1 MMIANILIIFTFFF
15 DQSICFLVTK
25 NPPKHTRNSIFMSD
39 DKNLFDQMR
48 KSLGETEDMFA
59 QSEKESKQLLQ
70 GLRDMDRDPKLK
82 TNSRFIEWLDE
93 NGVWVKQQSAWGKA
107 PHPLVIS
114 SNTVDEGET
123 CGRGLLAR
131 ESIGEGEL
139 LMTIPLDLCLT
150 RAVAQEVVG
159 KDVIPDYI
167 DEYIAIAI
175 LLMSEKL
182 KGTASRWKPYIDIL
196 PDVGEVYPSFL
207 WAEEELE
214 MLKGSPCYSAS
225 KSLRKKLEKEYST
238 TMSDVLSRHA
248 NKLPLQKFTIDIFMW
263 AFVMLFSRAAR
274 LTSKS
279 SGEEL
284 ALVPYADLMNH
295 NPYSNTYIDAE
306 RSGLPFLSKTENVAL
321 YTDRAYKQFEQV
333 FINYGEKSNADLLLL
348 YGFSLDRN
356 PFNAVDVTIGLSR
369 EDPMYGQKKAYLD
382 KAGRGVSSV
391 RFPLQGNRYPSELV
405 DFLRLLL
412 VEPEDIG
419 MQSVENVDFN
429 EPISPSLER
438 RVLLALE
445 DICKGYLSAY
455 PTTLTE
461 DEALMVDKGMF
472 SALTRQQRMAVRLR
486 ASEKRIL
493 MRTIQAVQEEYAKL
507 PSVVSTVGDKIVA
520 AGRSFDTYDARPTVA
535 TAKSMNDWVELRDK
549 KEEGGPSQAAAEEES
564 SVVERRRR
572 RRVGRQ

>member
-1 MMIANILIIFTFFF
+1 
-15 DQSICFLVTK
+15 
-25 NPPKHTRNSIFMSD
+25 
-39 DKNLFDQMR
+39 
-48 KSLGETEDMFA
+48 
-59 QSEKESKQLLQ
+59 
-70 GLRDMDRDPKLK
+70 
-82 TNSRFIEWLDE
+82 
-93 NGVWVKQQSAWGKA
+93 
-107 PHPLVIS
+107 
-114 SNTVDEGET
+114 
-123 CGRGLLAR
+123 
-131 ESIGEGEL
+131 
-139 LMTIPLDLCLT
+139 MTIPLDLCLT